1 LDSKKKSRPTV
12 PLARPSKRKK
22 SVAFQVPHVRVV
34 DARVAKAVSRLDGHP
49 AFAVDVNALLIVA
62 SVA

>member
-1 LDSKKKSRPTV
+1 
-12 PLARPSKRKK
+12 
-22 SVAFQVPHVRVV
+22 VV